1 MSEEKN
7 KLHLP
12 ESSLTWSFNPRAGV
26 DAPFHWIVTYYGVDA
41 VMYLDSLMMYSPVQA
56 ASEAVKFYW
65 QKQKENGVD
74 ASVRNE
80 NAQDLMKRYR
90 QALEHSKELKG
101 LRLDEDKL
109 LPPELVYQGE
119 MARPKSA

>member
-1 MSEEKN
+1 MSEGKS

-12 ESSLTWSFNPRAGV
+12 ETSLTWSFDPNAGV
-26 DAPFHWIVTYYGVDA
+26 DAPFHWIITYYGVDA
-41 VMYLDSLMMYSPVQA
+41 VMYLDSLMMYAPVQA
-56 ASEAVKFYW
+56 ASEAVKFYL
-65 QKQKENGVD
+65 QKKKENGVD
-74 ASVRNE
+74 ASMRSE
-80 NAQDLMKRYR
+80 SAQDLMVRYR
-90 QALEHSKELKG
+90 QALERSKELKG